1 MSSMGY
7 LLIFVEINTNIRCD
21 NDGSGFLERGE
32 FREVCGGLGIAKV
45 FSSSHFTL
53 EEILTCAVGSALPR
67 FFIVFFI
74 DGAVLTD

>member
-1 MSSMGY
+1 MEY

-53 EEILTCAVGSALPR
+53 EKSLTYAVDLALPR
-67 FFIVFFI
+67 FFHRLIS